1 MNAPARA
8 LTREQRLARERNKLH
23 KRLLRLTGQAIADF
37 GMIGAG
43 DRVMVCLSGG
53 KDSYGM
59 IWLLREVQRRAGI
72 PFEIIAVNLDQ
83 GHPGFEQH
91 VISDWCDAHGIRH
104 HMVQRDTFRIVQ
116 EKVPAGQTP
125 CSLCSR
131 LRRGILYDVAVELGC
146 AKIALGHH
154 RDDALETLLMNL
166 LHQGRLQAMP
176 PRFRSDDGRNVV
188 IRPLVQ
194 CDEADLAALALERA
208 FPILPCDLCGALP
221 NSERQRVKR
230 LIAEWSAAD
239 PRVRDSMGAALANVR
254 VTHLHDKRLLELAG
268 GEAASDGTVP

>member
-1 MNAPARA
+1 MTPTRRASLLERKLLTTVLRTVHDFSLIAP
-8 LTREQRLARERNKLH
+8 
-23 KRLLRLTGQAIADF
+23 
-37 GMIGAG
+37 G
-43 DRVMVCLSGG
+43 DRVLCGLSGG

-254 VTHLHDKRLLELAG
+254 VTHLHDKRLMELSG